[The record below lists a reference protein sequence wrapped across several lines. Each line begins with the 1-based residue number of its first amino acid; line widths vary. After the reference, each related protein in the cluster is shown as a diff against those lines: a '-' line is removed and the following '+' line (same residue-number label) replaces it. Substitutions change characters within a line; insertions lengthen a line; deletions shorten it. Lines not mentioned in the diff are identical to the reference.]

1 MENHKRIS
9 ERAYYLAQEDS
20 TRTDEENW
28 RMAEAAE
35 LDASAEGV
43 EKLATLADLNIEIEK
58 SSEELSAVKSARG
71 KIELEIEDAITP
83 TIAEVRKHEM
93 AKIKKL
99 MCAGRDDE
107 ADKLLENYAKI
118 VEKKTEKKLKIK
130 KGGAGN
136 ARSATRI
143 SKADSDFDAERPYDW
158 LPNVSYP
165 QASRDYAGEMWKF
178 GRIKTAKLW
187 FSGWSGNWKCAYGCR
202 TPRRNM
208 SSMRT
213 HIMEKCPKNPNAK
226 GGAGNGRSG
235 ITKEECEAYL
245 KREERRVKEAR
256 EEWSSMNIEEREKF
270 VRDNSSE

>member
-1 MENHKRIS
+1 
-9 ERAYYLAQEDS
+9 
-20 TRTDEENW
+20 
-28 RMAEAAE
+28 MAEAEE
-35 LDASAEGV
+35 LEASAEGV
-43 EKLATLADLNIEIEK
+43 EKLATLAELNIGIEK
-58 SSEELSAVKSARG
+58 SSEELSARG

-83 TIAEVRKHEM
+83 TIAEVRKAEM
-93 AKIKKL
+93 AKIGK
-99 MCAGRDDE
+99 AYASGNTEE
-107 ADKLLENYAKI
+107 AEELLENYAKI
-118 VEKKTEKKLKIK
+118 VEKKTVKKLRIK

-136 ARSATRI
+136 AKSATRI

-165 QASRDYAGEMWKF
+165 QASRDYAGEMWKC

-226 GGAGNGRSG
+226 GGAGNGRTG